1 MLQIFFSLNL
11 SLSVWTK
18 SSSRRRFWGKNA
30 IAQNSFSDKSKIFSE
45 KNISGDKIWQSLRR
59 RRLILKKCF
68 WESRFGHS
76 AIRPVPPVWPIAAR
90 LAHRRPTCNVPKVW
104 HARTNNLDL
113 TGLQIFKT
121 RRKRGAGKLENWPQF
136 EVSSHPSTS
145 EKKYYLPIHLSTFKN
160 ATQKAIRYISASGWG
175 GGGLGGKAHDRWSLL
190 SRYFELLLNPGFEGE
205 TRWSSLRIVSTWY
218 LLTVSVTALCENL
231 QLWHH
236 KQSLRQFFHSLFSLW
251 ENFGLCFWANIH
263 FCKWPNIEKEQ
274 NIWSH
279 SQP

>member
-175 GGGLGGKAHDRWSLL
+175 GWGVRGQGSWSLVTFVTIFWIVAQSWFRGRNSMKL
-190 SRYFELLLNPGFEGE
+190 S
-205 TRWSSLRIVSTWY
+205 
-218 LLTVSVTALCENL
+218 
-231 QLWHH
+231 
-236 KQSLRQFFHSLFSLW
+236 
-251 ENFGLCFWANIH
+251 
-263 FCKWPNIEKEQ
+263 
-274 NIWSH
+274 
-279 SQP
+279 